1 MRSHVL
7 ELPLDLSR
15 TAGVVLD
22 VDGTIAGPDHRVGD
36 RTIRAMRELDRAG
49 VAVMLATGRSRSN
62 VLDLSR
68 EAELRA
74 PQISCNGG
82 VTTDP
87 ITGDDLRVR
96 TMDPVE
102 VRAMVTLHERTGQ
115 DFTWWTADGIYVTTP
130 ALRDTLL
137 AFNDS
142 DVVLVPATEIDE
154 TAVLKAMVWGTRAQL
169 DAIAPEVGA
178 LAPRATRSMDEF
190 WEISAPDASKWAA
203 IEFVLDR
210 LGIDPAAVA
219 GAGDGGNDAVWMEQ
233 VGFPVAMGNARPE
246 AVAAARAQIGRHDE
260 DGAAEFL
267 EEIARQIGC
276 PVG

>member
-1 MRSHVL
+1 ML

-15 TAGVVLD
+15 TRAVVLD
-22 VDGTIAGPDHRVGD
+22 VDGTIAGSDHRVAD

-49 VAVMLATGRSRSN
+49 LAVMLATGRSRSN

-87 ITGDDLRVR
+87 VSGEDLRVR

-130 ALRDTLL
+130 ALQRTLL

-142 DVVLVPATEIDE
+142 DVVLASPDQLDE
-154 TAVLKAMVWGTRAQL
+154 TAVLKAMVWGTKAQL
-169 DAIAPEVGA
+169 DAISPDVSELV
-178 LAPRATRSMDEF
+178 PRATRSMDEF

-203 IEFVLDR
+203 VAFVLDR
-210 LGIDPAAVA
+210 LGIDPALVA

-233 VGFPVAMGNARPE
+233 VGAPVAMGNARPE
-246 AVAAARAQIGRHDE
+246 AIAAARAQIGHHDE